1 MGGLGGVKAGAR
13 YDAFRLL
20 VFALTL
26 VGFVAMHGLAS
37 AGGESSHCALPD
49 ALISPVDTARHDM
62 TGDRADA
69 AGAHVAPGMDS
80 TVASSGHT
88 GDDGGKS
95 MAGCLLA
102 LLGAIIALALRLVRM
117 TAGHTALRLGLSVSL
132 HQRAARAPPQ
142 PLFLSL
148 CVIRL

>member
-1 MGGLGGVKAGAR
+1 MDRLGGVKAATR

-20 VFALTL
+20 VLALTL

-37 AGGESSHCALPD
+37 AGGETSHCALPD
-49 ALISPVDTARHDM
+49 ALISPADTASHHM
-62 TGDRADA
+62 IGDSDDT
-69 AGAHVAPGMDS
+69 AGAHVGPAVHS

-102 LLGAIIALALRLVRM
+102 LLGALVALALRLVRLS
-117 TAGHTALRLGLSVSL
+117 AGTTTLMPASSVSPR
-132 HQRAARAPPQ
+132 QRAARAPPQ